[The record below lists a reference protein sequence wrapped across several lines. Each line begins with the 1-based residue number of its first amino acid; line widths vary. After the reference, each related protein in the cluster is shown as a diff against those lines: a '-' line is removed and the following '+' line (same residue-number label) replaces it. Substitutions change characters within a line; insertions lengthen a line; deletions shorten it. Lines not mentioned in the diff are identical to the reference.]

1 MKRAFSFSELRE
13 LAIVVVGTCTI
24 AATYGLVRL
33 AYGLFLPDIQHELGL
48 DPASAGYISSGS
60 SLVYC
65 AAAAT
70 GFLWSQQPRLL
81 IAAAGTT
88 AVAGV
93 WGMASTHDVA
103 LFGIFAVLSSAGA
116 GFASPAMVAVAQRGI
131 RPVRV
136 DTAQSVINAGTGP
149 GLVAAGALALTLQ
162 PAWRTAW
169 ALVGIL
175 TVSIVSVMFVLT
187 MVAVAPRAATTHDG
201 PRGLSRAWLTMH
213 RRAIA
218 SAICMGA
225 GSSAVWTYGRSLLVD
240 SGSQS
245 SQGTI
250 VTWIALGIGATAVIP
265 TSRLM
270 AHRAPT
276 TAWTLSCLVL
286 AATILTL
293 TLATSSTV
301 ATMIAC
307 ALFGWGFTAGTSALI
322 SWTTVL
328 SPENAAAGTA
338 LLFIAL
344 VLGQA
349 VGSSVL
355 GAAIASSGY
364 TTAFLVAVAF
374 SALAIIPA
382 ARRTVRPT
390 VTVQEVGA

>member
-1 MKRAFSFSELRE
+1 MKRTFSFSELRE
-13 LAIVVVGTCTI
+13 LAVVVVGTCTI

-175 TVSIVSVMFVLT
+175 TVSIVSVMFVLAK
-187 MVAVAPRAATTHDG
+187 VAVAPRAATAHDG

-225 GSSAVWTYGRSLLVD
+225 GSSTVWTYGRSLLVD

-250 VTWIALGIGATAVIP
+250 VTWIALGIGATAVIS